1 MTLVAVDQALA
12 ALDALF
18 ARQCEA
24 LRTGDADAVAS
35 TAMLMREPLAV
46 LARHASGGR
55 PLPATWRARLH
66 GLAAQAE
73 AARTMLARRSV
84 HVDRALDALGASA
97 RLQERQLQGTYGA
110 RGGLASGFASRGTFA
125 AA

>member
-24 LRTGDADAVAS
+24 LRAGDADAVAS

-46 LARHASGGR
+46 LARHASAGR
-55 PLPATWRARLH
+55 PLPAPWRARLH
-66 GLAAQAE
+66 ALAAQAE
-73 AARTMLARRSV
+73 AARTMLARRSL
-84 HVDRALDALGASA
+84 HVDRALEALGAST